1 MALINFISSFA
12 ASVRRKKTF
21 GTSGK
26 RERSE
31 PVQVRLVILETN
43 NYFQDLFSKEGVMVD
58 LPKVGEPFRLMDFA
72 KDKFIHSTSKVT
84 AVLDELTFTTSNSK
98 YRIEIKN

>member
-1 MALINFISSFA
+1 MALINFISSLA

-43 NYFQDLFSKEGVMVD
+43 NYFQDLFSK
-58 LPKVGEPFRLMDFA
+58 
-72 KDKFIHSTSKVT
+72 
-84 AVLDELTFTTSNSK
+84 
-98 YRIEIKN
+98 